1 MLHVVEEV
9 QRVERLDVVYVFHS
23 KDLHFGS
30 RGVSFVV
37 EDLLSVGDL
46 QFERVGVSCSRRLAV
61 RQFWWSTYIAQSKI
75 CIIDRLVQ
83 TRTRQYAFIS
93 EC

>member
-9 QRVERLDVVYVFHS
+9 QRVERLVVVYVFHS

-30 RGVSFVV
+30 RGVSFEV

-46 QFERVGVSCSRRLAV
+46 QCDSFGGRESRSRRLVVA
-61 RQFWWSTYIAQSKI
+61 
-75 CIIDRLVQ
+75 DRLVQ
-83 TRTRQYAFIS
+83 TRTRLYACFRRR
-93 EC
+93 